1 MNRIE
6 KLIAEL
12 LINLVFSPHSPLT
25 KEVEICRFD
34 ELPKFPFSK
43 GVSVWRTDGVSWIMN
58 RIQKLIA
65 ELCPNGV
72 EWKKLGEVAEIGTG
86 SSNRNEATE
95 DGKYPFFVRS
105 KFVKKITLLN
115 LMKKL

>member
-12 LINLVFSPHSPLT
+12 LIDLVFSPHSPLT

-43 GVSVWRTDGVSWIMN
+43 GVAV
-58 RIQKLIA
+58 
-65 ELCPNGV
+65 
-72 EWKKLGEVAEIGTG
+72 
-86 SSNRNEATE
+86 
-95 DGKYPFFVRS
+95 
-105 KFVKKITLLN
+105 
-115 LMKKL
+115 

>member
-1 MNRIE
+1 
-6 KLIAEL
+6 
-12 LINLVFSPHSPLT
+12 
-25 KEVEICRFD
+25 
-34 ELPKFPFSK
+34 
-43 GVSVWRTDGVSWIMN
+43 MN

-65 ELCPNGV
+65 ELCPDGV

-86 SSNRNEATE
+86 SSNGNEATEDGTE